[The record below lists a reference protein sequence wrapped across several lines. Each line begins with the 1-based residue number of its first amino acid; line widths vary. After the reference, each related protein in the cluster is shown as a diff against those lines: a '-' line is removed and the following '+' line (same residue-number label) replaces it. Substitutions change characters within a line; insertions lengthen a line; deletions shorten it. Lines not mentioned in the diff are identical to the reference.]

1 MQGNKDTA
9 TLETCLSYFLL
20 QALRLRLLLLI
31 PIATVDGGGQ
41 SSREEERDVEH
52 STAILQNPNK
62 VINVI
67 VRKTPNT
74 VSTAK
79 SKLIFSMSR
88 LLV

>member
-20 QALRLRLLLLI
+20 QASRLRLLLLI
-31 PIATVDGGGQ
+31 PVATVDEGGQ
-41 SSREEERDVEH
+41 CSREEERDVEH

-62 VINVI
+62 VINVL
-67 VRKTPNT
+67 RKTPNT

-79 SKLIFSMSR
+79 LKLIFSMSR
-88 LLV
+88 ILV